1 MTLVGTILM
10 TERLVA
16 SHLGYILDT
25 SHHMRFSTPSLKG
38 RVGLQVIWMR
48 NLPVEDPEQGGGDSP
63 RAPRHLWIS

>member
-38 RVGLQVIWMR
+38 GL
-48 NLPVEDPEQGGGDSP
+48 DS
-63 RAPRHLWIS
+63 R